1 MQRLI
6 QQIILLGLVLCALN
20 TTLSASVAIAI
31 IHTETTVPNP
41 AVYHDIFGPSSTISV
56 SGGDATFTGE
66 LQNNTLVSVTGGYAT
81 FTGDIF
87 NGAVFTLTG
96 GVTTIDTLKNNATL
110 NVSQSAELVL
120 TYSVGNNGTVEL
132 ESGGT
137 LILEGDDIFSAN
149 SHLEAN
155 GGTIETNG
163 HDLSFDSV
171 NVSGTETTTID
182 LGGGTGIVDLGEV
195 DTSDGQIIEFTNWTP
210 ETVVYYDPASSI
222 DPSTQIVFEG
232 VGTQAGG
239 DSASPIPEPAQ
250 TAIALLFAT
259 ALASVLKHKERRA
272 TVIN

>member
-41 AVYHDIFGPSSTISV
+41 AIYTDIFGPSSTITV
-56 SGGDATFTGE
+56 QGGDATFTGD
-66 LQNNTLVSVTGGYAT
+66 LQNNTLVTVTGGYAT

-110 NVSQSAELVL
+110 NVSQSAELIL

-137 LILEGDDIFSAN
+137 LVLEGDDIFSAN
-149 SHLEAN
+149 SHLDAS

-182 LGGGTGIVDLGEV
+182 LGGGTGVVDLGEV

-210 ETVVYYDPASSI
+210 ETVVYYDPASTI

-232 VGTQAGG
+232 VETQAGG

-250 TAIALLFAT
+250 TAFAILSAVLLLRLSQRKEKRAT
-259 ALASVLKHKERRA
+259 A
-272 TVIN
+272 IN